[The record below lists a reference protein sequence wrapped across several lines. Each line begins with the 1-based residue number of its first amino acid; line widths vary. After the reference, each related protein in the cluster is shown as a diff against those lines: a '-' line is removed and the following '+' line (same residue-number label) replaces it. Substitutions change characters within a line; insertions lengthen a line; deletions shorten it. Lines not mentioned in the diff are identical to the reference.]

1 MEQQKRGRHKNAL
14 GGMISYSIQIIG
26 LSYILSRLNVVI
38 ILYIIAVIIVN
49 TCLNNR
55 IQKKYREIY
64 IQLTPI
70 ERMWNYLNRISED
83 YSLGKII
90 RINNISK
97 FILEKCKANRKIYVD
112 KQAQFQ
118 KSNFQYS
125 TVVSLMSVF
134 QEGLIYVFLIS
145 SVVSNKITLG
155 DFTMYLAAAMS
166 YTNAVSNLIN
176 FTIGLNYTSKYVN
189 DYIDFLNIKDSI
201 DKTGIRKIPDR
212 QNLCI
217 RFENVYFKYPN
228 SDNYVLKNINTTI
241 RSNERIS
248 LVGDNG
254 AGKTTFVKLLMRL
267 YEPTLGKIYLND
279 VDIREYDYQD
289 YISLFPAVFQDY
301 QNFAF
306 TIAENVAFEDAYN
319 PSNISKIENS
329 LEKCGILEKVNTLP
343 HKLYTYL
350 GKGFEEDGVDLSGEE
365 NQKLA
370 IARSIYKGGAVSVLD
385 EPTANLSPIA
395 EYELYKQF
403 NDIVLN
409 KTAIYISHRM
419 SSCKFCDHIAVLDKG
434 ELIEYG
440 THKELMSLNGTYA
453 KMFNSQ
459 AQYYINI

>member
-1 MEQQKRGRHKNAL
+1 
-14 GGMISYSIQIIG
+14 MISYSIQIIG

-306 TIAENVAFEDAYN
+306 TIAENVA
-319 PSNISKIENS
+319 I
-329 LEKCGILEKVNTLP
+329 
-343 HKLYTYL
+343 
-350 GKGFEEDGVDLSGEE
+350 
-365 NQKLA
+365 
-370 IARSIYKGGAVSVLD
+370 
-385 EPTANLSPIA
+385 
-395 EYELYKQF
+395 
-403 NDIVLN
+403 
-409 KTAIYISHRM
+409 
-419 SSCKFCDHIAVLDKG
+419 
-434 ELIEYG
+434 
-440 THKELMSLNGTYA
+440 
-453 KMFNSQ
+453 
-459 AQYYINI
+459 